1 MSYEILTQRDG
12 NWQIEAVATEKSE
25 AESIG
30 RQTLNRPDVTG
41 VKVVRETGRSIAQIK
56 ASDVIF
62 EHIKTPGGDSD
73 RIFVNEIDEA
83 PDCESLADIMGP
95 GGRMTVNRLF
105 RSYLDKNNI
114 TATEVMH
121 SHKELKRAMDA
132 DTLVPSAI
140 AKVAQLQAKDGD
152 ASSNDR
158 RDILFDFVKQIM
170 ERAHKA
176 EAKKLPQIKVEG
188 FNASFKKL
196 GDIADGDEFDYLLRV
211 TIAKELLDN
220 RNWWGKLI
228 QTVEWVDA
236 TKDPRALNALDGF
249 LSDTLANNSVLQ
261 DLLGQ
266 QEDLGSALS
275 AMIDLASGDLDIGEP
290 EDFPEESVEKTAAQL
305 NKLLGTGKMPASQAM
320 LMDRIRQQ
328 LQGKG
333 SLSTG
338 QEDGERE
345 RFKDIL
351 DKLVTREEILGGPNM
366 AQAVTERQSRILNKG
381 GIAGLREATG
391 RVIPSLGEPARKA
404 SFLLSLNDSKIGQG
418 DLAEEIQD
426 HLNSLFMRPDSIH
439 RIVKDDLPPN
449 RKMEQV
455 TSTIYRIKNSGLPES
470 RKEQLT
476 GRLDDLLAS
485 YIEDGQILQKIDNP
499 DRPLHIRAFMLVNM
513 CQPEIL
519 PKGKA
524 SDLAR
529 KIIIDSLKQPN
540 FETELVS
547 QIDSD
552 EEKGRVL
559 RDFHEQLNRC
569 GFFE

>member
-1 MSYEILTQRDG
+1 
-12 NWQIEAVATEKSE
+12 
-25 AESIG
+25 
-30 RQTLNRPDVTG
+30 
-41 VKVVRETGRSIAQIK
+41 
-56 ASDVIF
+56 
-62 EHIKTPGGDSD
+62 
-73 RIFVNEIDEA
+73 
-83 PDCESLADIMGP
+83 
-95 GGRMTVNRLF
+95 
-105 RSYLDKNNI
+105 
-114 TATEVMH
+114 
-121 SHKELKRAMDA
+121 
-132 DTLVPSAI
+132 
-140 AKVAQLQAKDGD
+140 
-152 ASSNDR
+152 
-158 RDILFDFVKQIM
+158 
-170 ERAHKA
+170 
-176 EAKKLPQIKVEG
+176 
-188 FNASFKKL
+188 
-196 GDIADGDEFDYLLRV
+196 
-211 TIAKELLDN
+211 
-220 RNWWGKLI
+220 
-228 QTVEWVDA
+228 
-236 TKDPRALNALDGF
+236 
-249 LSDTLANNSVLQ
+249 
-261 DLLGQ
+261 
-266 QEDLGSALS
+266 
-275 AMIDLASGDLDIGEP
+275 
-290 EDFPEESVEKTAAQL
+290 
-305 NKLLGTGKMPASQAM
+305 M

-338 QEDGERE
+338 QDDGERE

-381 GIAGLREATG
+381 GVAGLREATG

-426 HLNSLFMRPDSIH
+426 HLNSLFMRPDSVH

-476 GRLDDLLAS
+476 SRLDDLLAS
-485 YIEDGQILQKIDNP
+485 YIEDSKILQKIDNP

-552 EEKGRVL
+552 EEKARVL